1 MAALTPAYLAQ
12 NDSGGTFPAVIV
24 MTVLAFIAVL
34 LRVASRVYAKVDF
47 WWDDWTIFAAMVCE
61 LSLTIGILYAAKYL
75 DAGHHIQ
82 ALTPWQRV
90 ETAKNLI
97 AFQQVYFLTQTVTK
111 VSVLLLYYRVF
122 GVHAR
127 FRIAAYITGGIV
139 IAWWISCFFA
149 TMFTCIPLK
158 ALWDTSIKNK
168 TCIDMRKFG
177 IANGSFN
184 MITDIMVVAL
194 SVPMVWSLQLSQK
207 KKILISGAFGMGT
220 FVCVISVVRL
230 SCFPGFDMS
239 DPSYGVARVS
249 LWTSVESCCSIIAAC
264 LPTLG
269 PLIISVFRLQNSQ
282 YNKDPVSSGSQP
294 NKKRIEAPIP
304 DPDGPTTH
312 FGGNVSLN
320 LAGRPRIRNSLS
332 PEGQFYRLNDE
343 IDDSMA
349 LRDLSPEGS
358 RA

>member
-1 MAALTPAYLAQ
+1 MFQ
-12 NDSGGTFPAVIV
+12 
-24 MTVLAFIAVL
+24 
-34 LRVASRVYAKVDF
+34 
-47 WWDDWTIFAAMVCE
+47 
-61 LSLTIGILYAAKYL
+61 
-75 DAGHHIQ
+75 
-82 ALTPWQRV
+82 
-90 ETAKNLI
+90 NLI

-220 FVCVISVVRL
+220 LYAS
-230 SCFPGFDMS
+230 SCFS
-239 DPSYGVARVS
+239 
-249 LWTSVESCCSIIAAC
+249 
-264 LPTLG
+264 
-269 PLIISVFRLQNSQ
+269 LIIPANLCHAVF
-282 YNKDPVSSGSQP
+282 VSSLLSASAASPGLTCQ
-294 NKKRIEAPIP
+294 IP
-304 DPDGPTTH
+304 VMASLASPSGPASSP
-312 FGGNVSLN
+312 VVPLSLP
-320 LAGRPRIRNSLS
+320 AFRPWDHSSFQSSACKIRNTTRIQY
-332 PEGQFYRLNDE
+332 PR
-343 IDDSMA
+343 A
-349 LRDLSPEGS
+349 VS
-358 RA
+358 RTKSV